1 MRAPRGKGLAAAVWA
16 ALRPRA
22 DRRAASPGRAAAAP
36 PPLDPRAP
44 GSPGAP
50 RAEVPPATPPEP
62 AAARCAAAAA
72 AGRRAAAAA
81 PVEGRAPRPAGPVG
95 GGSSRTGR
103 RRPGRRRRDGGS
115 LPRPR
120 AGAPATSS
128 RSVPRREGG
137 RQEHL
142 RPSDSTSASRAAQLE
157 LRLLSWHRWRLL
169 LASVASY
176 PSKRA
181 PRLGRRSDRGHWRVR
196 RVQQRRV
203 RDGPGAHQLPCSA
216 PLPRLPPRRR
226 AGHGAN
232 RGGCWAGSELFF
244 AAQNG
249 GPSLSARRAVR
260 LTGAGCAR
268 KRCARK
274 PWFSS
279 TARSLASA
287 RNQS

>member
-22 DRRAASPGRAAAAP
+22 DRRAASPGRAAAPP

-120 AGAPATSS
+120 AGAPAHEFEISAAQ
-128 RSVPRREGG
+128 GG
-137 RQEHL
+137 WPAGASPAL
-142 RPSDSTSASRAAQLE
+142 RLDLGVAGGAARAAAPE
-157 LRLLSWHRWRLL
+157 LAP
-169 LASVASY
+169 LATPARVGRIVPVEAHA
-176 PSKRA
+176 A
-181 PRLGRRSDRGHWRVR
+181 PR
-196 RVQQRRV
+196 
-203 RDGPGAHQLPCSA
+203 A
-216 PLPRLPPRRR
+216 
-226 AGHGAN
+226 
-232 RGGCWAGSELFF
+232 
-244 AAQNG
+244 
-249 GPSLSARRAVR
+249 
-260 LTGAGCAR
+260 T
-268 KRCARK
+268 K
-274 PWFSS
+274 
-279 TARSLASA
+279 
-287 RNQS
+287 